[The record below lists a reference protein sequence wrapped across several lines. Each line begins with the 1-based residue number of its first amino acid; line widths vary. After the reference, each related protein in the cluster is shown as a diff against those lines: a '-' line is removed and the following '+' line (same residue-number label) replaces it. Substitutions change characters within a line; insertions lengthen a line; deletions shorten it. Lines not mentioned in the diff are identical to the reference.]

1 MPTHT
6 ILHYVIALNR
16 DVIICGFESEAD
28 IKAVAEIVEDGNRK
42 SHDFVSNDGVGEG
55 QGHEERLE
63 GFDLSGS

>member
-6 ILHYVIALNR
+6 ILHDVIALNH

-28 IKAVAEIVEDGNRK
+28 VKAVAEIVEDGNRK
-42 SHDFVSNDGVGEG
+42 LHDLVSNDGVGKR